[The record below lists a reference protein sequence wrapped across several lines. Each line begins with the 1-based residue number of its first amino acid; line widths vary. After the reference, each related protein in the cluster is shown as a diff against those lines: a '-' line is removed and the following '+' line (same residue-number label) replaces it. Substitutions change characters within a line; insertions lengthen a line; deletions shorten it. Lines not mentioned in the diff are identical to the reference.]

1 MTTWELF
8 KYPGVAQCL
17 VIYNYCM
24 LLAFAFTAIF
34 NVFMYTHVDR
44 GGLELPP
51 VWIGTTMTLGG
62 LSQAFWL
69 LVLFPYLH
77 QRIGTGGILNFAAG
91 LWPIF
96 FALDP
101 LCNVL
106 RRYNLDVAFWIL
118 FFLNQIFGS
127 SVAMAFSK
135 YTIVACCSITNRC
148 KAAVQLA
155 INDISPSP
163 ESFGTLNALSLTLQS
178 GLRAVIPALSTA
190 LYAIGV
196 KYRIAYGHL
205 FWIVIFFVAIGFN
218 VVARTLPEKAQGR
231 PKSKALRQQNGDEA

>member
-91 LWPIF
+91 LWPVF

-135 YTIVACCSITNRC
+135 YTTIACCSITNRS

-155 INDISPSP
+155 INDKSPSP

-196 KYRIAYGHL
+196 KYRIVYGHL